1 MNVPFSPVW
10 NSYALLSTKID
21 SAMRGV
27 FNSGQF
33 ILGRELT
40 RFENEFADY
49 IGVKHSIGVSS
60 GLDALHLVLRAW
72 EIGKGDEVIVP
83 AQTFIATWLAVSY
96 TGATPVPVDIDVNTF
111 NIDPRLIEPK
121 ISSKTKAIIPV
132 HLFGQPAELDSIKI
146 LADKYNLKVLE
157 DSAQAHGSL
166 YKGQKC
172 GGLSDAGAFSFYP
185 TKNLGA
191 FGDGGA
197 ITTNDSD
204 LYDKLVSLRNY
215 GAAQKYIHI
224 YKGFNNRLD
233 EIQAAI
239 LNEKL
244 KQLDEWNE
252 LRIKAAERYLFKLD
266 ALRDKI
272 CLPLTDSGTRQTWH
286 QFVIRC
292 KERDTLKKYL
302 EKNSIETLIH
312 YPVPPHKQ
320 QAFKD
325 YNNQKYP
332 AAEASANSCL
342 SLPMSPFISQ
352 EEQDYVVQN
361 IKKFFEENSI

>member
-96 TGATPVPVDIDVNTF
+96 TGATPVPVDVDVNTF
-111 NIDPRLIEPK
+111 NINPRLIEPK

-132 HLFGQPAELDSIKI
+132 HLFGQPAEMNSIKV
-146 LADKYNLKVLE
+146 LAAKYNLKVLE

-172 GGLSDAGAFSFYP
+172 GGLGDAGAFSFYP

-204 LYDKLVSLRNY
+204 LYDKLISLRNY
-215 GAAQKYIHI
+215 GSDQKYIHT

-239 LNEKL
+239 LSVKL
-244 KQLDEWNE
+244 KQLDEWNG
-252 LRIKAAERYLFKLD
+252 LRAQAAERYLFELGSLK
-266 ALRDKI
+266 DKV
-272 CLPLTDSGTRQTWH
+272 CLPITNYETKHAWH

-292 KERDTLKKYL
+292 KERNALKGYL
-302 EKNSIETLIH
+302 AKNNIETLVH
-312 YPVPPHKQ
+312 YPVPPYKQ
-320 QAFKD
+320 QAYKEFND
-325 YNNQKYP
+325 QKYP
-332 AAEASANSCL
+332 AAEETANTCL
-342 SLPMSPFISQ
+342 SLPMSPFIS
-352 EEQDYVVQN
+352 EKEQNYVVQK
-361 IKKFFEENSI
+361 IKNYFEEN